1 MRLLFAANNW
11 LGLEA
16 LRFLRQQGEEIVG
29 LALHPPGQRKYG
41 DELIAASGL
50 PPDQILDGTGLNAP
64 AGLAAVRALR
74 SDACVSVL
82 FNYLFKPPFLGSFPQ
97 GVVNL
102 HPSLLPYNRGQYP
115 NVWSILEGTPSGV
128 TFHYVDPGV
137 DTGDII
143 AQKTVAVDPIDT
155 GQTLYRKLELAG
167 LDLFRETWPAFRAGT
182 AARRRQDG
190 GAGTSHRTADVE
202 RVDEIDLDAT
212 TTGRALIDLLRAR
225 TFPPYR
231 GAYFKH
237 DGRKV
242 YLRLQLAYEDDET

>member
-1 MRLLFAANNW
+1 MRLLFAGNNW

-16 LRFLRQQGEEIVG
+16 LRFLRSQGEEIVG
-29 LALHPPGQRKYG
+29 LALHPSGKRRYG
-41 DELIAASGL
+41 DELLAASGL
-50 PPDQILDGTGLNAP
+50 STDAILDGTALNTP
-64 AGLAAVRALR
+64 EGLAATQALR
-74 SDACVSVL
+74 ADACVSVL
-82 FNYLFKPPFLGSFPQ
+82 FNYLFKAPFLASFPR

-115 NVWSILEGTPSGV
+115 NVWSIIEGTPSGV
-128 TFHYVDPGV
+128 TFHYVDAGV

-143 AQKTVAVDPIDT
+143 AQRAVDVTPIDT

-167 LDLFRETWPAFRAGT
+167 LELFREAWPAFRDGT
-182 AARRRQDG
+182 AARRPQSG
-190 GAGTSHRTADVE
+190 AAGTSHRTSDVD
-202 RVDEIDLDAT
+202 RVDEIDLDAS

-242 YLRLQLAYEDDET
+242 YLRLQLDYEEDEP

>member
-16 LRFLRQQGEEIVG
+16 LRFLQQQGEEIVG

-41 DELIAASGL
+41 DELITVSGL
-50 PPDQILDGTGLNAP
+50 PPDRILDGTGLNAP
-64 AGLAAVRALR
+64 GGLAAVRALR
-74 SDACVSVL
+74 ADACVSVL

-115 NVWSILEGTPSGV
+115 NVWSIVEGTPSGV

-143 AQKTVAVDPIDT
+143 AQRTVEVEPVDT
-155 GQTLYRKLELAG
+155 GQTLYRKLELVG

-182 AARRRQDG
+182 APRRRQDG

-202 RVDEIDLDAT
+202 RVDEIDLDAA

-237 DGRKV
+237 AGRKV
-242 YLRLQLAYEDDET
+242 YLRLQLAYEDDES